1 MTVEVKTTLDYRNGV
16 TVTDNRDL
24 SITFSVDNSQINL
37 NSLGTY
43 PVIYSATDS
52 SGNETQVTIMVHVV
66 DTTNPVIVGAKD
78 ISMMIRTSYDYLA
91 GVTVTDNYEPNLIIT
106 LDSSQVNTKRLGT
119 YPLTYSSVD
128 SSGNQTLVTVTR

>member
-1 MTVEVKTTLDYRNGV
+1 LTVEVKTTLDYRNGV